1 MLLPNNKEKGP
12 LLDYSQYQQFEC
24 IMKSLRQIVEKLV
37 IDNCIAIEKIDQ
49 LDRKVNDLAE
59 ETHNLQILVYEK
71 EFKKLLCFI
80 STPLKNKL
88 CQEFRRNDIRMDP
101 LNEDLLRALYNETY
115 VTGISNKKMK
125 IIISIFKQVASE
137 IGLSNKQLIE
147 IMLLRLER
155 NVEEHEV
162 LLQYIEQCNRSRIKA
177 EFLSLINYLHLNG
190 LLKYKEVELK
200 ALEKIFDHCVNEY
213 H

>member
-12 LLDYSQYQQFEC
+12 LLDYSQYQQFEF

-101 LNEDLLRALYNETY
+101 LNEDLLRALYNGTY
-115 VTGISNKKMK
+115 VTGIPNKK
-125 IIISIFKQVASE
+125 
-137 IGLSNKQLIE
+137 
-147 IMLLRLER
+147 
-155 NVEEHEV
+155 
-162 LLQYIEQCNRSRIKA
+162 
-177 EFLSLINYLHLNG
+177 
-190 LLKYKEVELK
+190 
-200 ALEKIFDHCVNEY
+200 
-213 H
+213 